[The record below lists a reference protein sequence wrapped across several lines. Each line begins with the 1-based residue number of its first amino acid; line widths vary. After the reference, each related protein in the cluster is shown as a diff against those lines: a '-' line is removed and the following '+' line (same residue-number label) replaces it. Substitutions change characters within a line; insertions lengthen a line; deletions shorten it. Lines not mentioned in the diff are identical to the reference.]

1 MTEGSEIGNEKMLS
15 KNLFS
20 DKLKPRLD
28 TSEYKLLQDCS
39 ALNKKTRISAFSA
52 VTMKFHLYS

>member
-1 MTEGSEIGNEKMLS
+1 MKEESGRGSKMLS

-28 TSEYKLLQDCS
+28 KVEYKLLPSCS
-39 ALNKKTRISAFSA
+39 ALNKKTRISASPP
-52 VTMKFHLYS
+52 HNN